1 MIKLINDFEFCYP
14 VLETKEKAFC
24 ERVAELSS
32 KNFIIELRLDYL
44 FFGGLK
50 IDKII
55 DLINKL
61 KRDFPRLKT
70 IATLRSKNEGGKY
83 DFTIDEYCAY
93 IKELYENTKVTYI
106 DIEYEYFKE
115 KEFYYN
121 ELLRNRNKKIIISKH
136 VFDRT
141 YSFEEYLDIFSEM
154 AVEIAD
160 VVKFA
165 ISIPTKEE
173 LFTYMLAARESSE
186 MLKEASKECIFI
198 GMGKIGCLSRLW
210 PEFTNTKIVFLTAY
224 KSIDIALG
232 QLNYEYYV
240 RFRKLLAKSVKN

>member
-1 MIKLINDFEFCYP
+1 MIKLTNDFEFCYP
-14 VLETKEKAFC
+14 VLESKEKAFY
-24 ERVAELSS
+24 EKVAELSD
-32 KNFIIELRLDYL
+32 KNCILELRLDYL

-55 DLINKL
+55 DLVNRVNKDYPLL
-61 KRDFPRLKT
+61 KI

-83 DFTIDEYCAY
+83 DFSVDEYYAY
-93 IKELYENTKVTYI
+93 VTKLYENTQVSYI

-121 ELLRNRNKKIIISKH
+121 QLLKDRNKKIIISKH

-141 YSFEEYLDIFSEM
+141 YGFEEYLDIFSEM
-154 AVEIAD
+154 TIEIAD
-160 VVKFA
+160 IVKFA
-165 ISIPTKEE
+165 INIPTKEE

-186 MLKEASKECIFI
+186 ILKEASKGCIFI
-198 GMGKIGCLSRLW
+198 GMGKVGCLSRLW

-224 KSIDIALG
+224 KSIDIELG
-232 QLNYEYYV
+232 QLNYVYYMK
-240 RFRKLLAKSVKN
+240 FRKLLAKSTKN